1 MNREECENKILEKL
15 KEINDIVNEYD
26 KSNERHLCICIRD
39 DYISCSNRHWET
51 NTPIDFFKF
60 GECEVVHCDN

>member
-1 MNREECENKILEKL
+1 MNKKECENQILEKL
-15 KEINDIVNEYD
+15 KEIKDIAKQYD
-26 KSNERHLCICIRD
+26 KSNEIHLSIFIGD
-39 DYISCSNRHWET
+39 DYISCSNRYWET